1 MGSQFSS
8 LKVLLVCVCLS
19 IFYCSFYQDVVVVF
33 VVVVVVVVS
42 FFWGGDSL
50 E

>member
-19 IFYCSFYQDVVVVF
+19 IFYCSFYQGVVVVVF
-33 VVVVVVVVS
+33 
-42 FFWGGDSL
+42 FFLGGGDSL